1 MNLRQLLTDLRLFP
15 WKSTALKLGER
26 FREDR
31 LSLTASS
38 LTFTTTIALVPFF
51 TVVLAIFTAFPMF
64 NQVQGALQTWL
75 VQSLIPDA
83 IARQV
88 LGYLTQFAG
97 KASRLGTAGLAA
109 LFVTAFALILTID
122 RTLNSIWRVRR
133 PRPLAQRVLIYWAVM
148 TLGPLLLGA
157 SLSISS
163 YVLSG
168 SRGLVGAMPGGMRIG
183 LDLFE
188 FLLLSA
194 GLAAL
199 YRYVPNTHV
208 RTRHAWIGALFA
220 ATGIVLAKKLVTIY
234 FGVVPTYSIVY
245 GVFAT
250 LPILL
255 VWIYVAWVVILLG
268 AVIAAYLPSLLIAGG
283 RDGGGPGWQFQLA
296 LEVLQQL
303 NVARAGVRRGLS
315 LSELAQQLR
324 LDPLQLEPVLETL
337 VSLDWVGRINE
348 FEDEERTR
356 YLLLADPESTALEP
370 LLRNLLLT
378 ESAATAAL
386 WKTSRLSAISL
397 QDVVAES
404 S

>member
-1 MNLRQLLTDLRLFP
+1 MNLRQLLTDLRRFP
-15 WKSTALKLGER
+15 WKSTALKLAER

-38 LTFTTTIALVPFF
+38 LTFTTMIALVPFF
-51 TVVLAIFTAFPMF
+51 TVALAIFTAFPMF
-64 NQVQGALQTWL
+64 SKVQGALQGWL
-75 VQSLIPDA
+75 VQSLVPDA

-109 LFVTAFALILTID
+109 LFVSAFALILTID
-122 RTLNSIWRVRR
+122 KTLNNIWRVRR
-133 PRPLAQRVLIYWAVM
+133 PRPLARRVLIYWTVM

-163 YVLSG
+163 YVISA
-168 SRGLVGAMPGGMRIG
+168 SRGLVGVMPGSIRIA
-183 LDLFE
+183 LDLAE

-199 YRYVPNTHV
+199 YRYVPHTHV
-208 RTRHAWIGALFA
+208 RRRHAWAGAVFA
-220 ATGIVLAKKLVTIY
+220 AAGIELAKKLVTLY
-234 FGVVPTYSIVY
+234 FGVVPTYSMVY

-255 VWIYVAWVVILLG
+255 VWIYVAWVVVLLG
-268 AVIAAYLPSLLIAGG
+268 AVIAAYMPVLLIGGG

-303 NVARAGVRRGLS
+303 AQARQS
-315 LSELAQQLR
+315 
-324 LDPLQLEPVLETL
+324 
-337 VSLDWVGRINE
+337 W
-348 FEDEERTR
+348 RTNCGWIR
-356 YLLLADPESTALEP
+356 CS
-370 LLRNLLLT
+370 
-378 ESAATAAL
+378 S
-386 WKTSRLSAISL
+386 SRCWRSWW
-397 QDVVAES
+397 D
-404 S
+404 

>member
-51 TVVLAIFTAFPMF
+51 TLALAIFTAFPMF

-109 LFVTAFALILTID
+109 LVLTAFALILTID

-163 YVLSG
+163 YVVSA

-199 YRYVPNTHV
+199 YRYVPHTHV
-208 RTRHAWIGALFA
+208 RTRHAWAGALFA
-220 ATGIVLAKKLVTIY
+220 ATGIVLAKKLVTLY
-234 FGVVPTYSIVY
+234 FGVVPTYSMVY
-245 GVFAT
+245 GVF
-250 LPILL
+250 
-255 VWIYVAWVVILLG
+255 
-268 AVIAAYLPSLLIAGG
+268 AAYLPSLLVGGG
-283 RDGGGPGWQFQLA
+283 RDAAGPGWQFQLA

-303 NVARAGVRRGLS
+303 HQARATARHGLS
-315 LSELAQQLR
+315 LPELARQLGV
-324 LDPLQLEPVLETL
+324 DPLQLEPLLELL
-337 VSLDWVGRINE
+337 VGLDWVGRVNE
-348 FEDEERTR
+348 VEDDERTR
-356 YLLLADPESTALEP
+356 YLLLADPGSTALEP
-370 LLRNLLLT
+370 LLRNLLLAPS
-378 ESAATAAL
+378 EATAAL
-386 WKTSRLSAISL
+386 WQASRLSAVSL
-397 QDVVAES
+397 KDVV
-404 S
+404 

>member
-51 TVVLAIFTAFPMF
+51 TVALAIFTAFPMF

-109 LFVTAFALILTID
+109 LVLTAFALILTID

-148 TLGPLLLGA
+148 TLGPLVLGA

-163 YVLSG
+163 YVVSA

-208 RTRHAWIGALFA
+208 RTRHAWAGALFA
-220 ATGIVLAKKLVTIY
+220 AAGIVLAKKLVTLY
-234 FGVVPTYSIVY
+234 FGVVPTYSMVY

-255 VWIYVAWVVILLG
+255 VWIYVAWVVVLLG
-268 AVIAAYLPSLLIAGG
+268 AVIAAYLPSLLIGGG
-283 RDGGGPGWQFQLA
+283 RDAAGPGWQFQLA
-296 LEVLQQL
+296 LEALQQL
-303 NVARAGVRRGLS
+303 HRARATARHGLS
-315 LSELAQQLR
+315 LPELARQLR
-324 LDPLQLEPVLETL
+324 VDPLQLESVLETL
-337 VSLDWVGRINE
+337 VGLDWVGRVNE
-348 FEDEERTR
+348 VEDDERTR
-356 YLLLADPESTALEP
+356 YLLLADPGSTALAP

-378 ESAATAAL
+378 ESAATAGL
-386 WKTSRLSAISL
+386 WKTSRLATVAL
-397 QDVVAES
+397 KDVV
-404 S
+404 

>member
-51 TVVLAIFTAFPMF
+51 TLALAIFTAFPMF

-109 LFVTAFALILTID
+109 LVLTAFALILTID

-163 YVLSG
+163 YVVSA

-208 RTRHAWIGALFA
+208 RTRHAWAGALFA
-220 ATGIVLAKKLVTIY
+220 ATGIVLAKKLVTLY
-234 FGVVPTYSIVY
+234 FGVVPTYSMVY

-255 VWIYVAWVVILLG
+255 VWIYVAWVVVLLG
-268 AVIAAYLPSLLIAGG
+268 AVIAAYLPSLLIGGG
-283 RDGGGPGWQFQLA
+283 RDGAGAGWQFQLA

-303 NVARAGVRRGLS
+303 HQARATARHGLS
-315 LSELAQQLR
+315 LPELARQLR
-324 LDPLQLEPVLETL
+324 VDPLQLEPLLELL
-337 VSLDWVGRINE
+337 VGLDWVGRVNE
-348 FEDEERTR
+348 VEDDERTR
-356 YLLLADPESTALEP
+356 YLLLADPGSTALEP
-370 LLRNLLLT
+370 LLRNLLLAPS
-378 ESAATAAL
+378 EAMAAL
-386 WKTSRLSAISL
+386 WRASRLSAVSL
-397 QDVVAES
+397 KDVV
-404 S
+404 

>member
-1 MNLRQLLTDLRLFP
+1 MNLRQLLEELQHFP

-38 LTFTTTIALVPFF
+38 LTFTTTIALVPF
-51 TVVLAIFTAFPMF
+51 
-64 NQVQGALQTWL
+64 NKVQGALQAWL
-75 VQSLIPDA
+75 VQSLIPDT

-163 YVLSG
+163 YVVSA
-168 SRGLVGAMPGGMRIG
+168 SRGLVGTMPGSLRFA
-183 LDLFE
+183 LDVGE
-188 FLLLSA
+188 FLLLSG

-208 RTRHAWIGALFA
+208 QRGHAWAGAVFA
-220 ATGIVLAKKLVTIY
+220 ATGIELAKKLVTVY
-234 FGVVPTYSIVY
+234 FGAVPTYSMVY

-255 VWIYVAWVVILLG
+255 VWIYVAWLVVLLG
-268 AVIAAYLPSLLIAGG
+268 AVVAAYMPSLLLGGG
-283 RDGGGPGWQFQLA
+283 RGADGHGWQFQLA
-296 LEVLQQL
+296 LEALQQL
-303 NVARAGVRRGLS
+303 DRARQSPRRGIS
-315 LSELAQQLR
+315 LPELARELR
-324 LDPLQLEPVLETL
+324 LDPLQLEPVLEIL
-337 VSLDWVGRINE
+337 VNLDWVGRINE
-348 FEDEERTR
+348 VEDEESTR
-356 YLLLADPESTALEP
+356 YMLLAEPGATALEP
-370 LLRNLLLT
+370 LMRQLLLADS
-378 ESAATAAL
+378 EATARL
-386 WKTSRLSAISL
+386 WRTGRLSTVSL
-397 QDVVAES
+397 KDVVS
-404 S
+404 P

>member
-1 MNLRQLLTDLRLFP
+1 
-15 WKSTALKLGER
+15 
-26 FREDR
+26 
-31 LSLTASS
+31 
-38 LTFTTTIALVPFF
+38 
-51 TVVLAIFTAFPMF
+51 F

-208 RTRHAWIGALFA
+208 RTRHAWAGALFA

-268 AVIAAYLPSLLIAGG
+268 AVVAAYLPSLLIGGG